1 VRNNLDIYIG
11 RNNEVIEVQHNQH
24 QNFDSRI
31 SKVGYFEYTDSISD
45 AEPHYDRKYG
55 NVKEKDKIYE
65 LYSISS
71 AEPSKNE
78 RSHFSQQKSKSPEKS
93 LELQTKICPDESKE
107 DICKELNYTCSM
119 YDRDLT
125 RVMTKSGNLK
135 SPSTIFDA
143 DTSEFLGDHLFDSE
157 SINNES
163 APTQDPRV
171 KKKCIT
177 KYQNF
182 RMNLLSKKN
191 KSVNQQAKFLLG
203 MRQDIKENL
212 GSRRFASNSV
222 GGNCE
227 GYGPSPEAYQFSSK
241 LNVHPQA

>member
-1 VRNNLDIYIG
+1 MDIYIS
-11 RNNEVIEVQHNQH
+11 RQNEVIEVQHNQH
-24 QNFDSRI
+24 QNSDSRI
-31 SKVGYFEYTDSISD
+31 SKVGYFDYTDSISE
-45 AEPHYDRKYG
+45 AVPHYDQKYG
-55 NVKEKDKIYE
+55 NIKEKDKIYE

-78 RSHFSQQKSKSPEKS
+78 RSHFSHQKSKSPEKS
-93 LELQTKICPDESKE
+93 LEPQTKISPDESTE

-125 RVMTKSGNLK
+125 RVIGKSGNQK
-135 SPSTIFDA
+135 SPSTLFDA
-143 DTSEFLGDHLFDSE
+143 DTSEFLGNHLYDSE
-157 SINNES
+157 SISNDYV
-163 APTQDPRV
+163 PTQDPRV
-171 KKKCIT
+171 KQKCIT

-191 KSVNQQAKFLLG
+191 KSVNQQAKFLIG
-203 MRQDIKENL
+203 MRKDIKENL
-212 GSRRFASNSV
+212 GPRRFASNSV